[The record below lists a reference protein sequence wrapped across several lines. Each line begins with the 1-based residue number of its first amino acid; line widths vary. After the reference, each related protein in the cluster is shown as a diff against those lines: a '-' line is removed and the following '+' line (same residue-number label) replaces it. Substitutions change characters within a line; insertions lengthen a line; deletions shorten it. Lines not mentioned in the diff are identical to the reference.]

1 MASNCLNVLK
11 AIFILPFTAGL
22 VKERRTV
29 GFSSHDGS
37 ISVCVLLT
45 TTIAI
50 IIELMNNYIH
60 HDFPLRILI
69 IALLC
74 IGIITLI
81 FCSVILSLCG
91 TWRIEKE
98 IKVSNRLKLF
108 FLWIFCCGN
117 IIYQVVDLVTE
128 FECGVS
134 SDLLLSSVYYIL
146 TWVFTIGQTIF
157 IQCFSKYRFANKIG
171 LYYGILLIF
180 LTNISLWMSRNIDM
194 YYEDVKKLRNETDP
208 FCGNNTVFISNDA
221 KHIFNSFLDPVL
233 LEFCLLSLISLS
245 ELWPKQIS
253 HNTDND
259 LQESVVLSEEIGERE
274 LLLSGDTLNDIRT
287 PWNLQSV
294 TIVIIG
300 LLCILILCIVISFY
314 MFSER
319 GKKLPLAIHNFFT
332 CVAVLRILLI
342 FICFYSLSVQ
352 LTPRTKNRKLMNMHH
367 FIILTSS
374 VATCAY
380 YAVQRTIV
388 FSTLRSIATVL
399 QTIFILQMKHYRKV
413 NLTNRF
419 FSIQN
424 VFLILSID
432 NLAVW
437 IFYTFAYGHKYIN
450 LLYTPITFDVVTW
463 IKYNHF
469 WVPFVMFYH
478 FECFILFYCHFSE

>member
-22 VKERRTV
+22 VKKRRTV

-45 TTIAI
+45 TIIAI
-50 IIELMNNYIH
+50 IIELMNDYIH

-81 FCSVILSLCG
+81 LCSFILSLCG

-108 FLWIFCCGN
+108 FLWMFCCGN

-134 SDLLLSSVYYIL
+134 SELLLLSVYYML

-157 IQCFSKYRFANKIG
+157 IQYFSKYRFANKIA
-171 LYYGILLIF
+171 LYYGILMIF

-194 YYEDVKKLRNETDP
+194 FYEDVKKLRNETDL
-208 FCGNNTVFISNDA
+208 FCGNSTVFISNEA
-221 KHIFNSFLDPVL
+221 RHIFNSFLDPVL

-245 ELWPKQIS
+245 ELWPKQIP
-253 HNTDND
+253 HNTDNGIK
-259 LQESVVLSEEIGERE
+259 ECVVFAEEVGERE
-274 LLLSGDTLNDIRT
+274 LLLSDDTLNGRT

-300 LLCILILCIVISFY
+300 SLCTIISCVVISFY
-314 MFSER
+314 MFSEI
-319 GKKLPLAIHNFFT
+319 GKKLPLGIHYVFT
-332 CVAVLRILLI
+332 GVAVLRIILI
-342 FICFYSLSVQ
+342 FICFYSLSGQ
-352 LTPRTKNRKLMNMHH
+352 LKPRANNRKLMNMHH

-380 YAVQRTIV
+380 YAVQRTVV
-388 FSTLRSIATVL
+388 FSTLRSIATVF

-413 NLTNRF
+413 NLTNNF

-424 VFLILSID
+424 VFLILSIK
-432 NLAVW
+432 NLAIW

-450 LLYTPITFDVVTW
+450 LLYTPSTFDVVTW